1 MSWLVSL
8 RVACGVTFGFFDGG
22 GDVDDAEDAEDVVDA
37 EDAEEDG
44 ANSDV
49 VGADASDIEEVI
61 DRRATPEVVVV

>member
-22 GDVDDAEDAEDVVDA
+22 GDVDDAEDAEDAVDA
-37 EDAEEDG
+37 VDA
-44 ANSDV
+44 

-61 DRRATPEVVVV
+61 DRWTTPVVVVV

>member
-22 GDVDDAEDAEDVVDA
+22 GDVDDAEDAEDAVDA
-37 EDAEEDG
+37 VDA
-44 ANSDV
+44 

-61 DRRATPEVVVV
+61 DRWTTPEVVVV

>member
-22 GDVDDAEDAEDVVDA
+22 GDVDDVVDA
-37 EDAEEDG
+37 VDAVDD
-44 ANSDV
+44 A

-61 DRRATPEVVVV
+61 DRWATPEVVVV